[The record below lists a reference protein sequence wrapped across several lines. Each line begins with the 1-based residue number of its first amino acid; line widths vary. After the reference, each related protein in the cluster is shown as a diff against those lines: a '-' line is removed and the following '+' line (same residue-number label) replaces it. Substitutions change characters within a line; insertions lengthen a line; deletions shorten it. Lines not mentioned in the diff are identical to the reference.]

1 MIWSINSVLRCLS
14 SKALVLLEEDGRRGE
29 ETDKAISI
37 TYSWVMGGISG
48 LFPVFSLV
56 LGLWGVVVLSTFPIL
71 QVLLCGVL
79 SWLSPAAPCQDFVPL
94 LWVDCCQWAW
104 EVWGSDGGAAES
116 LREEQDL
123 FCLEERRLRGI

>member
-1 MIWSINSVLRCLS
+1 M
-14 SKALVLLEEDGRRGE
+14 
-29 ETDKAISI
+29 
-37 TYSWVMGGISG
+37 
-48 LFPVFSLV
+48 FSLV
-56 LGLWGVVVLSTFPIL
+56 LGLWGVVVLSTFPLL

-123 FCLEERRLRGI
+123 FCLEERRLRGIDSLVLSALPRGRLAWAPHQTLLLVGSSWLTQYQL